1 MVTIRPAA
9 RRGRTQIDW
18 LDSRH
23 TFSFGDYQDPAQM
36 GFRTLRVINDDRVA
50 PAAGFGMHGHRDMEI
65 ITYVLDGALEHRDS
79 LGTGEVL
86 RRGDVQRMTAGTGI
100 RHSEF
105 NPSKTEPVHLL
116 QIWLLPQQRGLVPD
130 YEQKNFP
137 EADKRGR
144 LRLIA
149 APDAR
154 DGALAIHQDV
164 ELFASVLG
172 PNERVTYD
180 LRDGRSAWLQ
190 VARGQ
195 VALNGRALADGDGAA
210 VTDEMQLELKTGEG
224 AGAEFLLFD
233 LA

>member
-23 TFSFGDYQDPAQM
+23 TFSFGDYQDPDQM
-36 GFRTLRVINDDRVA
+36 GFRSLRVINDDRVA
-50 PAAGFGMHGHRDMEI
+50 PAAGFDMHGHRDMEI
-65 ITYVLDGALEHRDS
+65 ITYVLQGALEHRDS
-79 LGTGEVL
+79 LGTGEVI

-116 QIWLLPQQRGLVPD
+116 QIWVLPQQRGLEPG

-137 EADKRGR
+137 EGDKRGR

-154 DGALAIHQDV
+154 DGALRIRQDV

-180 LRDGRSAWLQ
+180 LRDGRSAWVQ
-190 VARGQ
+190 VARGK
-195 VALNGRALADGDGAA
+195 VVLNGRDLADGDGAA
-210 VTDEMQLELKTGEG
+210 VVNEKQLELKAQED
-224 AGAEFLLFD
+224 AEFLLFD
-233 LA
+233 LG